1 MNYVFKRYSG
11 NDCEFREM
19 FTVTC
24 VVKPERDPI
33 LDVGRWRMRMRM
45 SIVGEESP
53 VPAEQSLDLDD
64 VYVLLGHRRGMLRGC
79 VALSTLV
86 LLSLHR

>member
-1 MNYVFKRYSG
+1 MLLNATSVIICGFG
-11 NDCEFREM
+11 EM
-19 FTVTC
+19 LTRIATC
-24 VVKPERDPI
+24 VIKPEGDPI
-33 LDVGRWRMRMRM
+33 LDVGRRRMRMRM

-64 VYVLLGHRRGMLRGC
+64 VNVLLRHRRGMLRGC

>member
-1 MNYVFKRYSG
+1 MDYVFKRSSG
-11 NDCEFREM
+11 RDCEFREM
-19 FTVTC
+19 LTVTC

-33 LDVGRWRMRMRM
+33 LDVGRWRVRMR
-45 SIVGEESP
+45 IVGEESP

>member
-1 MNYVFKRYSG
+1 
-11 NDCEFREM
+11 M

-33 LDVGRWRMRMRM
+33 LDVGRWRVRMR
-45 SIVGEESP
+45 IVGEESP

-79 VALSTLV
+79 VTLSTLV